1 MTEDDVGR
9 IGGFVG
15 MVAKRTRVSLLRVI
29 ICGRAPNVSDADGSP
44 TSEYLVECHEDK
56 LDRPRLEPPPAFP
69 TGGGLFGIP
78 IRFLVCACCWTSL
91 ASQSANA
98 CMPDE
103 RPFPVPSTS

>member
-69 TGGGLFGIP
+69 TGGGLGGFVSFAYGAVGRRGRHPIEGAIP
-78 IRFLVCACCWTSL
+78 LPPPL
-91 ASQSANA
+91 G
-98 CMPDE
+98 
-103 RPFPVPSTS
+103 